1 MDAAMRWGNACDYA
15 CALAIMSRSR
25 YLLQCQG
32 SSRTQNTPL
41 CDLHH
46 GSYREKRM
54 LLR

>member
-1 MDAAMRWGNACDYA
+1 MHAAMRWGDACDCA
-15 CALAIMSRSR
+15 CALAMMSR

-46 GSYREKRM
+46 VSYREKRM